1 MSTFREQLKQFF
13 AKTFK
18 GFYIEVTKPKKFLLD
33 CGVPNLPIV
42 VRPATLNLKI
52 EKHQL
57 TKEHLQ
63 NLNTCINAPL
73 LVYKSEWATSAFN
86 IVVEKKNHE
95 GLLCVTMYTDAKIK
109 KVVVNE
115 IATISGRNLNQL
127 IKWTEDGY
135 LIDWDSKKLWEVL
148 SDSCFNCSKC
158 EYLLSLLNNTAKLK
172 QKNQNTKGLGKNI
185 LGTYDRLPNPYIR
198 LEDKIFPKDEKITKI
213 YEKICK
219 KRELSL
225 HLLNELKTYIN
236 DTKRNISQVAG
247 ALRTDDRTFAASLV
261 LRAST
266 CGHSASSFGILS
278 TGHEAYRRRM
288 LQSRLLRQ
296 FAELEDIWYQSK
308 DEFIARNELIVAKD
322 KYGMDIEGMETKLYL
337 CPNDYSAYK
346 FLRLNADC
354 NSLYDNLAERIVLHN
369 LMFGDKT
376 ALCIEG
382 LFFENSFI
390 TFAASQPYIEGA
402 MRLTKKEQRTKFFSQ
417 FDNFNHKKNCIKN
430 SDLVIGDLHNNN
442 ILVDKNGDF
451 YVIDC
456 YAKFYR
462 EEDLLNYYNDRES
475 STPSKISLR
484 NLSGISNSDMQSRE
498 LDIVIKA
505 RAIAQNGESLR
516 SRFNAMLEL
525 YENQPT
531 IRPTDTKSKL
541 FQQYSTPC
549 PLAFLAS
556 EFVKQEGKRYY
567 FEPSAGNG
575 MLTISLPEQFTCVN
589 ELDEVRYKNLRKQGF
604 CRVTQLDSSKK
615 IDLYGGSFFD
625 GVITNPPFKSL
636 PKSEQEVRNG
646 FNLATLDYKMAAV
659 ALDQMKGVGKAAVI
673 VGGKLF
679 DNYWKPVKG
688 TDKKMLFGQW
698 KVFLG
703 WLYGQYNVVDVIYIG
718 GDYIYR
724 KQGTTYP
731 VVLILIN
738 GRHIFDKNKHKPRY
752 IFDPVKDKIIETY
765 EQLFERV
772 SPHLEKQQ
780 QEAYYSPLFD
790 NLIKLLKLKNCKTL
804 SGTDENLVKNFQE
817 KICKDGF
824 NSVTL
829 NQLNNIINDIQ
840 NGTIQ
845 IQTENAR
852 RVARNYNR
860 PRSSRN
866 AYAAA
871 VICGREGRAYPK
883 ISFRDKEGFVKET
896 ERSAQY
902 EKLLEQWAKSEGCW
916 VENLADFVQDY
927 EKIGE
932 GSEAKVYDVKTEKSH
947 SVLKI
952 IGLNMSGTVQRLVE
966 RIYLHNCLF
975 GDSTYLDIIGF
986 GRDESGYFKFILE
999 QPYIV
1004 GRKVRIARINKF
1016 LLKKF
1021 PNLNQISLVEFYNS
1035 DFIIR
1040 DLHNKNVLK
1049 DHYGNFYVIDCFL
1062 AFNYGDLKGLNG
1074 VQSLSGIIKP
1084 LYYDH
1089 DTEEDFNEYGK
1100 SRTATNG
1107 LLKDVKAFAK
1117 RLKNDLGLEDY
1128 YCRGKKRTISI
1139 NHTECDVH
1147 FVVPQAQAPNNHL
1160 HIKFEVDHPL
1170 RGINYDYSLREW
1182 FPMSL
1187 GPEHSFGDT
1196 IRLHI
1201 FDDYEDILRDIKIR
1215 YPIFRKPQNKQTEKF
1230 SPLFDNEI
1238 KLANLCRKLKHS
1250 RLFSAD

>member
-1 MSTFREQLKQFF
+1 MYKIFIGDKMLIVFFRALVLYSVVFLVIRLMGKKELSKVQPFELAIIIVISDLASAPMSSR
-13 AKTFK
+13 
-18 GFYIEVTKPKKFLLD
+18 G
-33 CGVPNLPIV
+33 
-42 VRPATLNLKI
+42 
-52 EKHQL
+52 
-57 TKEHLQ
+57 
-63 NLNTCINAPL
+63 
-73 LVYKSEWATSAFN
+73 
-86 IVVEKKNHE
+86 
-95 GLLCVTMYTDAKIK
+95 
-109 KVVVNE
+109 
-115 IATISGRNLNQL
+115 
-127 IKWTEDGY
+127 
-135 LIDWDSKKLWEVL
+135 
-148 SDSCFNCSKC
+148 
-158 EYLLSLLNNTAKLK
+158 LSLLDGIVPIITLLFAYSIFLLLNHSSNKVQDIVCGKPILIIK
-172 QKNQNTKGLGKNI
+172 NGQIVQKDFDNQKYTVSDIMSQLHEKDIFSIAEVEYGIIETNGNLSI
-185 LGTYDRLPNPYIR
+185 IR
-198 LEDKIFPKDEKITKI
+198 KDEKITKI

-296 FAELEDIWYQSK
+296 FAELEGIWYQSK

-390 TFAASQPYIEGA
+390 TFAVSQPYIEGA

-475 STPSKISLR
+475 STPSKNSLR
-484 NLSGISNSDMQSRE
+484 NLSGISNTEMQSRE

-772 SPHLEKQQ
+772 SPHLKKGQE
-780 QEAYYSPLFD
+780 EAYYSPLFD

-804 SGTDENLVKNFQE
+804 SGTDENFVKNFQE

-829 NQLNNIINDIQ
+829 NQLNGNPVYCFTPSLTSAILEGKWSEKAYNELCLILKLIK
-840 NGTIQ
+840 NGTIRYERLREERFGGE
-845 IQTENAR
+845 TENDRIR
-852 RVARNYNR
+852 RSGLFILGGS
-860 PRSSRN
+860 RSTSI
-866 AYAAA
+866 
-871 VICGREGRAYPK
+871 VIPTSEKRTSGETKRDEKIIRAFAEYQNIWHDSAEEYISQLGGKFHDKGREARVYLSKDEKFVYKIKNDVSHNLLQFLDELTNHNLLFPDTKYEILGFGMDEYGRFCA
-883 ISFRDKEGFVKET
+883 
-896 ERSAQY
+896 
-902 EKLLEQWAKSEGCW
+902 
-916 VENLADFVQDY
+916 
-927 EKIGE
+927 
-932 GSEAKVYDVKTEKSH
+932 
-947 SVLKI
+947 VLKQKTI
-952 IGLNMSGTVQRLVE
+952 KGHPATLKEIEKYFLE
-966 RIYLHNCLF
+966 R
-975 GDSTYLDIIGF
+975 GF
-986 GRDESGYFKFILE
+986 QKVTNFSYKRGS
-999 QPYIV
+999 YIV
-1004 GRKVRIARINKF
+1004 AD
-1016 LLKKF
+1016 LKC
-1021 PNLNQISLVEFYNS
+1021 E
-1035 DFIIR
+1035 
-1040 DLHNKNVLK
+1040 NVVSSK
-1049 DHYGNFYVIDCFL
+1049 GKCFVIDCFAQNL
-1062 AFNYGDLKGLNG
+1062 FDFDNNFYIN
-1074 VQSLSGIIKP
+1074 QRNNLSGNLDSQAVEFKYIPKNYKTYEQYIKEYPFGTLINNIFYKDCYIGEHSFQFVDDSCTEKLYEYYTADLYP
-1084 LYYDH
+1084 LYVIVYKKIPSKIGLIKFGKKLKAKGYSFSYS
-1089 DTEEDFNEYGK
+1089 TYSEYYHI
-1100 SRTATNG
+1100 NF
-1107 LLKDVKAFAK
+1107 LDEK
-1117 RLKNDLGLEDY
+1117 RLKDFLDKE
-1128 YCRGKKRTISI
+1128 
-1139 NHTECDVH
+1139 
-1147 FVVPQAQAPNNHL
+1147 
-1160 HIKFEVDHPL
+1160 
-1170 RGINYDYSLREW
+1170 
-1182 FPMSL
+1182 
-1187 GPEHSFGDT
+1187 
-1196 IRLHI
+1196 I
-1201 FDDYEDILRDIKIR
+1201 F
-1215 YPIFRKPQNKQTEKF
+1215 PQNYTEKF
-1230 SPLFDNEI
+1230 SPLFDNLI
-1238 KLANLCRKLKHS
+1238 KLLKLKNGK
-1250 RLFSAD
+1250 